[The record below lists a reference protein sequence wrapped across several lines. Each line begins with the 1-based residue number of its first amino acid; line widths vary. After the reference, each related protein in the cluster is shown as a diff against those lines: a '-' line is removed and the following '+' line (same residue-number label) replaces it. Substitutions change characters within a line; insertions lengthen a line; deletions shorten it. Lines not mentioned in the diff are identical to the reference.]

1 MSKNKKKRKGG
12 LHKPPTATLNIV
24 DELAQLA
31 SEISQAEESGP
42 LWGKLH
48 KVLLRST
55 VDAAVAGK
63 IIMHRDVVELAKAIE
78 QLQSGGAVTLE
89 TEPKEA
95 PTCDIPFETKKK
107 AMRVFRNRVKY
118 MKLDQESKLGVGPLT
133 GGKEMKF
140 DSIAAP
146 HDFPSEV
153 WQALAKEGQL
163 IDDGGGFYRLP

>member
-1 MSKNKKKRKGG
+1 MTKNKKKRKGENY
-12 LHKPPTATLNIV
+12 KPPPASSNVV
-24 DELAQLA
+24 DELVQLA
-31 SEISQAEESGP
+31 SEIEENDDSGP

-55 VDAAVAGK
+55 VEPVVAGK
-63 IIMHRDVVELAKAIE
+63 IIMHRDESELAKVIE
-78 QLQSGGAVTLE
+78 QLQSGDVVALKHVAE
-89 TEPKEA
+89 EMP
-95 PTCDIPFETKKK
+95 PVDIPFETKKK
-107 AMRVFRNRVKY
+107 AMRVFRNRVKF

-153 WQALAKEGQL
+153 WQALAVEGQL

>member
-12 LHKPPTATLNIV
+12 HRQPPPTSTSGV
-24 DELAQLA
+24 DELTQIAA
-31 SEISQAEESGP
+31 EIGNAEEAGP

-48 KVLLRST
+48 KALLRSA

-63 IIMHRDVVELAKAIE
+63 IIMHRDSAELAKAIE
-78 QLQSGGAVTLE
+78 QIKSGDSVTLDGE
-89 TEPKEA
+89 SEEA
-95 PTCDIPFETKKK
+95 PPSDIPFATKKK

-146 HDFPSEV
+146 HEFPHEV
-153 WQALAKEGQL
+153 WQTLANEGQL

>member
-12 LHKPPTATLNIV
+12 QYKPPPPASNVVGDLV
-24 DELAQLA
+24 QLA
-31 SEISQAEESGP
+31 AEIAQAADAGP

-48 KVLLRST
+48 KTLLRSS
-55 VDAAVAGK
+55 VDAAIAGK
-63 IIMHRDVVELAKAIE
+63 IIMHRDEVELAKAIE
-78 QLQSGGAVTLE
+78 QLQSGDAVTLGNE
-89 TEPKEA
+89 MEEA
-95 PTCDIPFETKKK
+95 PTSDIPFETKKK

-153 WQALAKEGQL
+153 WQALANEGQL
-163 IDDGGGFYRLP
+163 TDDGGGFYRLP

>member
-1 MSKNKKKRKGG
+1 MTKNKKKRKGENY
-12 LHKPPTATLNIV
+12 KPPPASSNVV
-24 DELAQLA
+24 DELVQLA
-31 SEISQAEESGP
+31 SEIEQIDDSGP

-48 KVLLRST
+48 KVLLRSS
-55 VDAAVAGK
+55 VEASIAAK
-63 IIMHRDVVELAKAIE
+63 IIMHRDSAELAKAIE
-78 QLQSGGAVTLE
+78 QMQAGDSVTLDGE
-89 TEPKEA
+89 LEEA
-95 PTCDIPFETKKK
+95 PPSDIPFETKKK

-146 HDFPSEV
+146 HDFPHEV
-153 WQALAKEGQL
+153 WQILANEGQL

>member
-1 MSKNKKKRKGG
+1 VSKNKKKRKGG
-12 LHKPPTATLNIV
+12 QHAPPPPSLNVV

-31 SEISQAEESGP
+31 CDIAQAEEAGP

-55 VDAAVAGK
+55 VDPAVAGK
-63 IIMHRDVVELAKAIE
+63 IIMHRDESELAKAIE
-78 QLQSGGAVTLE
+78 QLQSGDAVTLE
-89 TEPKEA
+89 SEVEA
-95 PTCDIPFETKKK
+95 APANEIPFETKKK

-118 MKLDQESKLGVGPLT
+118 LKLDQESKLGVGPLT
-133 GGKEMKF
+133 SGKEMKF

-146 HDFPSEV
+146 HEFPSEV
-153 WQALAKEGQL
+153 WQALAKEDQL

>member
-1 MSKNKKKRKGG
+1 MASSNV
-12 LHKPPTATLNIV
+12 V

-31 SEISQAEESGP
+31 CEIALAEESGP

-55 VDAAVAGK
+55 VDAAIAGK
-63 IIMHRDVVELAKAIE
+63 IIMHRDESELALAIE
-78 QLQSGGAVTLE
+78 KLQSGDAVTLE
-89 TEPKEA
+89 TDANKTP
-95 PTCDIPFETKKK
+95 PSDIQFETKKK

-118 MKLDQESKLGVGPLT
+118 LKLDQESKLGVGPLT

-153 WQALAKEGQL
+153 WEALVKEGQL

>member
-1 MSKNKKKRKGG
+1 MSKNKKKHKGG
-12 LHKPPTATLNIV
+12 QHKPSPASCNVV
-24 DELAQLA
+24 DELARLA
-31 SEISQAEESGP
+31 CEIAQVDESGP
-42 LWGKLH
+42 LWGQLH

-63 IIMHRDVVELAKAIE
+63 IIMHRDESELALAIE
-78 QLQSGGAVTLE
+78 KLRSGDAVTLE
-89 TEPKEA
+89 TEINETPPLEIQFA
-95 PTCDIPFETKKK
+95 TKKK

-118 MKLDQESKLGVGPLT
+118 LKLDQESKLGVGPLT

-146 HDFPSEV
+146 HEFSSEV